1 MITSIYNPFLSFF
14 SFERTHVRLY
24 VLWFVPP
31 ASYKKPAPN
40 LRMTLS
46 PAEPPTYYRNGE
58 SASTRYVYVYRE
70 AQWRDGE
77 SYIVEFT
84 KIKKSRNSHPV
95 IAYDNPK
102 NNIQFSSATTEPM
115 PGSSSGPTIINKGQK
130 RKAAVQQHQ
139 NQHSTSSYNLTR
151 YLQSPN
157 RYERITLALGVYPEV
172 SSYTGRAIQRD
183 TVGTCAQVHVIA
195 R

>member
-1 MITSIYNPFLSFF
+1 MITSIHNPFLSLFPPSYARTSVYYTSSG
-14 SFERTHVRLY
+14 SFR
-24 VLWFVPP
+24 PP
-31 ASYKKPAPN
+31 LTRSPLRN

-46 PAEPPTYYRNGE
+46 PAEPPTYHRNSE

-70 AQWRDGE
+70 AQWRDRK
-77 SYIVEFT
+77 SNVVEFT
-84 KIKKSRNSHPV
+84 KKKSRNSHPV

-102 NNIQFSSATTEPM
+102 NNIQSSSTTTEPV
-115 PGSSSGPTIINKGQK
+115 PGSWSGPTIINKGPK
-130 RKAAVQQHQ
+130 KAQQHQ
-139 NQHSTSSYNLTR
+139 HSTSSSYNLTR

-172 SSYTGRAIQRD
+172 SSCTGRAIQRD